1 MRFFVAYLKK
11 QRHILAFFLLCT
23 VIQGSLIYLYEV
35 PMAAAGYGLLLCFF
49 FGGIFG
55 GMGYYRFC
63 KKMEQMERL
72 KQEVSFTI
80 EHLPDAD
87 NLLEQQYQECLKLLQ
102 EEKIQLISQEDK
114 ERTDMVDY
122 YSLWAHQIKTPI
134 AAMGLI
140 LQGMQEKSPEVLEV
154 ENELFRIQQYV
165 DMVLSYLRI
174 GSKTNDFVFQKTA
187 LERVVKDVVH
197 KYARQFIRRKLSLNM
212 AEFHEIVLTD
222 EKWLSFVIE
231 QILSNALKYTR
242 RGSVSIY
249 IEGAQSLVIEDTGIG
264 IAKED
269 LPRICEKGY
278 TGYNGRDDK
287 KSTGIGLYLCKIIM
301 EKLGHGMTVTSEL
314 GVGTKVTLDLKAA
327 NLTIE

>member
-1 MRFFVAYLKK
+1 
-11 QRHILAFFLLCT
+11 
-23 VIQGSLIYLYEV
+23 
-35 PMAAAGYGLLLCFF
+35 
-49 FGGIFG
+49 
-55 GMGYYRFC
+55 
-63 KKMEQMERL
+63 
-72 KQEVSFTI
+72 
-80 EHLPDAD
+80 
-87 NLLEQQYQECLKLLQ
+87 
-102 EEKIQLISQEDK
+102 
-114 ERTDMVDY
+114 
-122 YSLWAHQIKTPI
+122 
-134 AAMGLI
+134 
-140 LQGMQEKSPEVLEV
+140 
-154 ENELFRIQQYV
+154 
-165 DMVLSYLRI
+165 MVLSYLRI